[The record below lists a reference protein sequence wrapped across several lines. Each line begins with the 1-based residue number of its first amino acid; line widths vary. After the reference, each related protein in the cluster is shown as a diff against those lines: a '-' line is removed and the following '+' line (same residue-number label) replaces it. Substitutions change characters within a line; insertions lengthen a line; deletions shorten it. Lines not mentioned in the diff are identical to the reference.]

1 MTNHTNTAEPMTTN
15 RVPTSPEQLMLI
27 FAERAASGDAGG
39 LIALYEPEGVFEP
52 QLGVVL
58 RGIAEILPALTE
70 LAALRPR
77 IDYTGE
83 PDVVIV
89 DDIAIVA
96 NSWTMTAD
104 LPDGTTHREG
114 GVSADVLRRQPD
126 GTWLVLIDQP
136 RGATLTP

>member
-1 MTNHTNTAEPMTTN
+1 MTMN
-15 RVPTSPEQLMLI
+15 RSATSPEQLMTI
-27 FAERAASGDAGG
+27 FAERAAGGDATG
-39 LIALYEPEGVFEP
+39 LIELYEPDGVFEP
-52 QLGVVL
+52 QAGVVL
-58 RGIAEILPALTE
+58 RGTAEILPALTE
-70 LAALRPR
+70 LASMRPR

-89 DDIAIVA
+89 DDIAIVS
-96 NSWTMTAD
+96 NSWTMTAE

-136 RGATLTP
+136 AVRR